1 MVCKGLGFL
10 MLIGQFPK
18 VAVDVVGIA
27 ALGFKLD
34 GHMFDAELQGGRL
47 IEATQGLCL
56 CASQVGV

>member
-34 GHMFDAELQGGRL
+34 GHMFDAELRGDAVLNQLEQLR
-47 IEATQGLCL
+47 
-56 CASQVGV
+56 